1 VTMNNQNG
9 SPNGSLTCALCL
21 DLAPTHRPTA
31 RWRFNVAENLLIESA
46 LLFAF
51 SDLEVSSQTCAFCSV
66 IKTGIEIISRG
77 VLRAELR
84 RLGNRE
90 ASIIVQNN
98 TPVEVKVLGEGGNE
112 EESVRLQF
120 FVKDGK

>member
-1 VTMNNQNG
+1 VNMDDQKR
-9 SPNGSLTCALCL
+9 SPSGSLTCAVCL
-21 DLAPTHRPTA
+21 DLIPNHRPTT

-46 LLFAF
+46 LPFAF
-51 SDLEVSSQTCAFCSV
+51 LDLEVSSQTCAFCSV
-66 IKTGIEIISRG
+66 IKDGIEIISRG
-77 VLRAELR
+77 VLGAKLR
-84 RLGNRE
+84 GLGDRE

>member
-1 VTMNNQNG
+1 MDDQKG
-9 SPNGSLTCALCL
+9 SPNGSLTCAVCL
-21 DLAPTHRPTA
+21 DLIPNHRPTT

-46 LLFAF
+46 LPFAF
-51 SDLEVSSQTCAFCSV
+51 SDLEVSSQTCAFFLV
-66 IKTGIEIISRG
+66 IKNGIEIISGG
-77 VLRAELR
+77 VTLLGAELR
-84 RLGNRE
+84 GLGDRE

-112 EESVRLQF
+112 EESVRLQV

>member
-1 VTMNNQNG
+1 VTMDDQKR

-21 DLAPTHRPTA
+21 DLAPNHRPTT
-31 RWRFNVAENLLIESA
+31 RWRFNVAENLLIESS
-46 LLFAF
+46 LDFAF

-66 IKTGIEIISRG
+66 IKDGIEIISRG
-77 VLRAELR
+77 VLGDELR
-84 RLGNRE
+84 GLGDRE

-98 TPVEVKVLGEGGNE
+98 TPVEVKILGEGGNE